1 MLTDLKDR
9 VWRANLD
16 LVKHGLVMLTFGNAS
31 GIDRDKGIVAIKPS
45 GVPYEKMRAADI
57 VLVDLDGKVV
67 EGKLSPSS
75 DMPTHLVLYK
85 AFRDVGGIAH
95 AHSECATA
103 FAQAAREIPC
113 LGTTHADH
121 FNGPV
126 PVTRFLTAGEV
137 RGDYE
142 AETGKVIV
150 KRLARL
156 DPLAAP
162 AVLVAGHGPFCW
174 GKTPAEAVKNSL
186 ALETAARMAIMARL
200 IDPAI
205 KDLPTYILRKHFLRK
220 HGPLA
225 TYGQKPRS
233 RKK

>member
-1 MLTDLKDR
+1 MLTDLKVQ

-31 GIDRDKGIVAIKPS
+31 GIDRIKGIMAIKPS
-45 GVPYEKMRAADI
+45 GVSYEKMRSADI

-67 EGKLSPSS
+67 EGRLSPSS
-75 DMPTHLVLYK
+75 DTPTHLALYK
-85 AFRDVGGIAH
+85 AFQGVGGIAH

-121 FNGPV
+121 FKGPV
-126 PVTRFLTAGEV
+126 PVTRFLTAKEV

-142 AETGKVIV
+142 AETGEVIIE
-150 KRLARL
+150 RFARL
-156 DPLAAP
+156 DPLATP

-186 ALETAARMAIMARL
+186 ALEAVARMAVIARL
-200 IDPAI
+200 IDPKI

-233 RKK
+233 QKK